1 MKAISTRFFVAV
13 MFAAA
18 MIVQA
23 QAKTHSNSIIV
34 ESPSDLPEM
43 AQRNS
48 EAMYLHDTN
57 DGRTLL
63 YLEQNEGRTLA
74 ILDVTDPSSI
84 RAVGQVSF
92 DAKAPYDFV
101 RPAGDTDALL
111 EYRDH
116 SGFAVIDLKKNK
128 HPVLVATPEL
138 QGPSRAEALGRDSLL
153 VASAAVPSAP
163 PADPAYKVV
172 DFSNPAK
179 PSTLANIQGVRER
192 LERRETG
199 TLFLLGSNGLTV
211 VRRPRVEEDYRVQQA
226 QQMQP

>member
-1 MKAISTRFFVAV
+1 MKAISTKILVAA
-13 MFAAA
+13 MFAAT

-23 QAKTHSNSIIV
+23 QAKTHSNSVIV

-43 AQRNS
+43 AQRTS
-48 EAMYLHDTN
+48 EAMYLHNTS

-84 RAVGQVSF
+84 RAVGQVSL
-92 DAKAPYDFV
+92 DARAPYDFV
-101 RPAGDTDALL
+101 RPAGDSAALV

-116 SGFAVIDLKKNK
+116 SGFAAIDLKKFK
-128 HPVLVATPEL
+128 HPVLVATPDL
-138 QGPSRAEALGRDSLL
+138 QGPLRAEAFGRDSLL
-153 VASAAVPSAP
+153 LASSSAPSAA

-172 DFSNPAK
+172 DFSNSAK
-179 PSTLANIQGVRER
+179 PSTLANIQGVLQR